1 MKPALSILLVFTLLS
16 SCKNDQGIMIDLE
29 GNQYPLRTYG
39 QTIWMI
45 ENLRIKQD
53 KLGNPIAYY
62 FPDADSSNTETFGLL
77 YDYETACKVCPSG
90 WSLPTNQ
97 DWKELIESN
106 PANNYKDSQYWGN
119 EINSNST
126 NFSARPAGSGN
137 NGEHEN
143 HFYSKSFFWSNTKEG
158 EHFVWTS
165 ILEKGKDSIRM
176 ASQHPTYAFSIR
188 CIKHKN

>member
-106 PANNYKDSQYWGN
+106 PANSYKDSEYWDN

-126 NFSARPAGSGN
+126 SFSARPAGFGN
-137 NGEHEN
+137 NEEHKN
-143 HFYSKSFFWSNTKEG
+143 QFNSKSIFWSNTKED